1 MTFGCLTQG
10 SSQAR
15 NPGLNDLNPVG
26 VLKTDASDRI
36 GIRFPV
42 GIALILTLLAFA
54 LCIPTLHAE
63 NNSDLVAK
71 VAKIDS
77 DRILRLA
84 TEALA
89 LKPPA
94 ITDHVATNSAGGL
107 HDFFSQADYAW
118 PNPTNANGLPY
129 IGRDGES
136 NPNVFSEHRM
146 AMRNMKD
153 AVVAL
158 AAAYLLTGDDKY
170 ARKANDYI
178 KVFFL
183 DDATRMNPNLQYAQ
197 AVLGAQTGNPYGVI
211 DTLHLAELAVAVPFL
226 EKSPAFDPTVDAGLK
241 KWFSDYIEWIT
252 TSTNGV
258 KEMINKNNHS
268 IACFVQLASFAK
280 FTGNEKVLEM
290 SRQRFKEVLF
300 PGQMTNDGSFPLEL
314 KRTKPYGYSI
324 FQADNLAILCV
335 LLSTTNE
342 DFWKFT
348 LPDGR
353 TPKQSV
359 DFIYPYLADK
369 DKWLADG
376 RGKDVMHWDDWPVRQ
391 PCLLF
396 AYAEF
401 SDAKYFDL
409 WKKLDGN
416 PQNMEVRRNM
426 AITQPLLWIATPGQT
441 NLRNLVTTQAH

>member
-1 MTFGCLTQG
+1 M
-10 SSQAR
+10 R
-15 NPGLNDLNPVG
+15 NSVSNVF
-26 VLKTDASDRI
+26 V
-36 GIRFPV
+36 
-42 GIALILTLLAFA
+42 LTLLAFVI
-54 LCIPTLHAE
+54 CIPSLHAQ
-63 NNSDLVAK
+63 NNSNLVVTVAK
-71 VAKIDS
+71 FDR

-84 TEALA
+84 NDAMQ
-89 LKPPA
+89 LKPLA
-94 ITDHVATNSAGGL
+94 ITDHVATNSAGGP

-136 NPNVFSEHRM
+136 NPNVFSYHRM
-146 AMRNMKD
+146 AMRHMKD
-153 AVVAL
+153 AVAAL
-158 AAAYLLTGDDKY
+158 AAAYLLTGNDKY
-170 ARKANDYI
+170 ARKASEYT

-183 DDATRMNPNLQYAQ
+183 DEKTRMNPNLQYAQ
-197 AVLGAQTGNPYGVI
+197 AVLGAQTGNPYGII

-226 EKSPAFDPTVDAGLK
+226 EKSPAFDPAVDAGLK
-241 KWFSDYIEWIT
+241 RWFTEYIEWIT

-258 KEMINKNNHS
+258 KEMNNKNNHS

-280 FTGNEKVLEM
+280 FTRNEKVLEM

-324 FQADNLAILCV
+324 FQADNLATLCI

-353 TPKQSV
+353 TPKQAV
-359 DFIYPYLADK
+359 DFIFPYLEDK
-369 DKWLADG
+369 NKWLKDG
-376 RGKDVMHWDDWPVRQ
+376 RGKDVMHWDDWPARQ

-396 AYAEF
+396 AFAEF
-401 SDAKYFDL
+401 GSEWKYFAL
-409 WKKLDGN
+409 WKELDADPTGL
-416 PQNMEVRRNM
+416 EVRRNM
-426 AITQPLLWIATPGQT
+426 AITQPLLWIAMPGQT
-441 NLRNLVTTQAH
+441 NLRNLASAQAH